1 MDKRF
6 LTILVVLA
14 VVFGGIFFLTKSKDN
29 KTTEGNTQVQASQ
42 HVTGKNTMGVTLLEY
57 GDFQCPYCGQY
68 YPIVKGVVEQYGDK
82 IAFQFR
88 NFPLVQIHKNAM
100 AASRAAEAADKQG
113 RYWEMHDLLY
123 TNQSSWSE
131 SSNPTTFFN
140 QYATQLS
147 LNQKQFTS
155 DMNSQAT
162 LDVINAD
169 LAAGGKV
176 GVDSTPTFF
185 INGKKVTSQPRSVA
199 DFSKLIEDAAKQQ

>member
-6 LTILVVLA
+6 LTVLVVLA

-29 KTTEGNTQVQASQ
+29 KTSGGNNTVQASQ

-57 GDFQCPYCGQY
+57 GDYQCPYCGQY
-68 YPIVKGVVEQYGDK
+68 FPIVKEVVTQYGDK

-100 AASRAAEAADKQG
+100 AAARAAEAAAKQD
-113 RYWEMHDLLY
+113 RFWEMHDLLY
-123 TNQSSWSE
+123 TNQSAWSE
-131 SSNPTTFFN
+131 SSNPTAFFN

-147 LNQKQFTS
+147 LNSEKFKS
-155 DMNSQAT
+155 DMNSQAV

-169 LAAGGKV
+169 IAEGGKA

-185 INGKKVTSQPRSVA
+185 INGKKVTSQPTSVA
-199 DFSKLIEDAAKQQ
+199 DFAKLIDEAAKKQ